1 MSAVVV
7 CLHCAH
13 YQKGGY
19 CRKKR
24 RDISALQT
32 ACENALA
39 PDYVPEDALLKITPD
54 PVNHTKK
61 CAKCGKDLQLS
72 EYEYTRSNKGEKIRR
87 RTCKTCYHEIMKCR
101 HNKNKKNKEDM
112 NVETKHCKKCGQDLP
127 ISAFGKKAGTKDGLQ
142 YWCKTCTTKA
152 ILDARKSKKAAK
164 EQEQPTPTK
173 EQEQPTPTK
182 EQTKNVVAHETLTD
196 KQMVQALRAH
206 GWEVTCKRTITEEL

>member
-7 CLHCAH
+7 CLNCAF

-24 RDISALQT
+24 RDIGALNP

-39 PDYVPEDALLKITPD
+39 PDHVPEEMVEKAKLETERRC
-54 PVNHTKK
+54 TK
-61 CAKCGKDLQLS
+61 CRQVLPLS
-72 EYEYTRSNKGEKIRR
+72 EFEYTRSNKGEKIKRKI
-87 RTCKTCYHEIMKCR
+87 CKTCYHESMS
-101 HNKNKKNKEDM
+101 KKKDITKTNEDM

-152 ILDARKSKKAAK
+152 VLDARKAKKAAK
-164 EQEQPTPTK
+164 EQEQPTPA
-173 EQEQPTPTK
+173 K
-182 EQTKNVVAHETLTD
+182 EQTKNVVVRETMTD
-196 KQMVQALRAH
+196 KQMVDALRAR
-206 GWEVTCKRTITEEL
+206 GWEVTCTRTITEEL

>member
-7 CLHCAH
+7 CLNCAF

-24 RDISALQT
+24 RDIGALNP
-32 ACENALA
+32 ACEKALA
-39 PDYVPEDALLKITPD
+39 PDHVPEEMVEKAKLETERRC
-54 PVNHTKK
+54 TK
-61 CAKCGKDLQLS
+61 CRQVLPLS
-72 EYEYTRSNKGEKIRR
+72 EFEYTRSNKGEKIKRKICR
-87 RTCKTCYHEIMKCR
+87 TCYHESMS
-101 HNKNKKNKEDM
+101 KKKDITKTNEDM

-152 ILDARKSKKAAK
+152 ILDARKAKKAAK
-164 EQEQPTPTK
+164 EQEQPTPA
-173 EQEQPTPTK
+173 K
-182 EQTKNVVAHETLTD
+182 EQTKNVVVRETLTD
-196 KQMVQALRAH
+196 EQMVQALRAR

>member
-7 CLHCAH
+7 CLDCAF

-24 RDISALQT
+24 RDIGALNP
-32 ACENALA
+32 ACEKALA
-39 PDYVPEDALLKITPD
+39 PDHVPEEIVEVAKLETERRC
-54 PVNHTKK
+54 TK
-61 CAKCGKDLQLS
+61 CRQVLPLS
-72 EYEYTRSNKGEKIRR
+72 EFEYTRTNKGEKIKRKICR
-87 RTCKTCYHEIMKCR
+87 TCYHESMSKR
-101 HNKNKKNKEDM
+101 ARKKDITKTNEDM

-152 ILDARKSKKAAK
+152 ILDARKAKKAAK
-164 EQEQPTPTK
+164 EQGQPTPA
-173 EQEQPTPTK
+173 K
-182 EQTKNVVAHETLTD
+182 EQTKNVVVHETLTD
-196 KQMVQALRAH
+196 EQMVQALRAH

>member
-7 CLHCAH
+7 CLNCAF

-24 RDISALQT
+24 RDIGALNP

-39 PDYVPEDALLKITPD
+39 PDHVPEEMVEKAKLETERRC
-54 PVNHTKK
+54 TK
-61 CAKCGKDLQLS
+61 CRQVLPLS
-72 EYEYTRSNKGEKIRR
+72 EFEYTRSNQGEKIKRKI
-87 RTCKTCYHEIMKCR
+87 CKTCYHESMS
-101 HNKNKKNKEDM
+101 KKKDITKTNEDM

-152 ILDARKSKKAAK
+152 VLDARKAKKAAK
-164 EQEQPTPTK
+164 EQEQPTPA
-173 EQEQPTPTK
+173 K
-182 EQTKNVVAHETLTD
+182 EQTKNVVVRETMTD
-196 KQMVQALRAH
+196 KQMVDALRAR
-206 GWEVTCKRTITEEL
+206 GWEVTCTRTITEEL